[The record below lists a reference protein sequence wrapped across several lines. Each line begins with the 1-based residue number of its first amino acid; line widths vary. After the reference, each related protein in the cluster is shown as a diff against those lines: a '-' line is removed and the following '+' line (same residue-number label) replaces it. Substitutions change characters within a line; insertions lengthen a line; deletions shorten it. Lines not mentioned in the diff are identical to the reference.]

1 MITTK
6 PKIRIE
12 KDVQDFLKAFFQIN
26 KANFHFRIL
35 SLFPNNCCEFT
46 SMLLA
51 RFLIEE
57 RGYKITDV
65 LMIKGQCRKKSSQ
78 LHLWLDVLDIKVDLT
93 SGQFEDAP
101 KIIIAEYHYWHDHFQ
116 IVDIYL
122 PEINFDN
129 YLGDYEER
137 ALEYDY
143 MQIIKQIN
151 GNLIAF

>member
-1 MITTK
+1 MIITK
-6 PKIRIE
+6 PIVQIE
-12 KDVQDFLKAFFQIN
+12 KDVQDFLKAFSKIN
-26 KANFHFRIL
+26 EANFHFKIL
-35 SLFPNNCCEFT
+35 SLFPKYCCEFT

-57 RGYKITDV
+57 KGYKITDV
-65 LMIKGQCRKKSSQ
+65 LMIKGQCRKNPSQ
-78 LHLWLDVLDIKVDLT
+78 LHLWLDVLGIKVDLT

-122 PEINFDN
+122 PEINFES

-151 GNLIAF
+151 GNLMAF

>member
-6 PKIRIE
+6 PKVRIE
-12 KDVQDFLKAFFQIN
+12 KDVQDFLKAFSQIN
-26 KANFHFRIL
+26 KADFYFRIL

-57 RGYKITDV
+57 RGYKLTDV
-65 LMIKGQCRKKSSQ
+65 LMIKGRCRKKSSQ

-137 ALEYDY
+137 VLEYDY

-151 GNLIAF
+151 GNLTVF